1 MSGQPGDSSTDTGPA
16 VVLEEHDSV
25 AVVRL
30 NRPAGRNPLS
40 SNTLDELERTLDA
53 LAARAALRAIIF
65 TGAGGAFAS
74 GANIRELAALTA
86 EEARD
91 FARRGQRVMGKVAG
105 SRRLTV
111 AAVDGYC
118 MGGGLDLALSCD
130 LRVASP
136 RSVFAHPGARLGVI
150 TGWGGTQR
158 LARLVGEA
166 RAFELFLT
174 ARRLT
179 AAEAFSWGLVNRLAE
194 DPLAGALELAASFD
208 KLGEAATSDQQ
219 RGGH

>member
-1 MSGQPGDSSTDTGPA
+1 MSEQPGDSSNDAGAA
-16 VVLEEHDSV
+16 VLLEERGSV
-25 AVVRL
+25 AVVRF
-30 NRPAGRNPLS
+30 NRPAERNPLS
-40 SNTLDELERTLDA
+40 SSTLDELERTLDA
-53 LAARAALRAIIF
+53 LAARAGDLRAIIF
-65 TGAGGAFAS
+65 AGRGGAFAS
-74 GANIRELAALTA
+74 GANIRELAALDAT
-86 EEARD
+86 EARE

-105 SRRLTV
+105 AARLTV

-174 ARRLT
+174 ARRLS
-179 AAEAFSWGLVNRLAE
+179 AAEAYAWGLVNRLAGDALE
-194 DPLAGALELAASFD
+194 GALALAAACD
-208 KLGEAATSDQQ
+208 KPGKAAAVD
-219 RGGH
+219 

>member
-1 MSGQPGDSSTDTGPA
+1 MSEQPEDSSTDPGPA
-16 VVLEEHDSV
+16 VVLEERGSV
-25 AVVRL
+25 AVVRF
-30 NRPAGRNPLS
+30 NRPAERNPLS
-40 SNTLDELERTLDA
+40 SPTLDELERTLDA
-53 LAARAALRAIIF
+53 LAARADLRAIIF
-65 TGAGGAFAS
+65 AGAGGAFAA

-86 EEARD
+86 GEARA
-91 FARRGQRVMGKVAG
+91 FARRGQRVMGKAADA
-105 SRRLTV
+105 RQLTV

-166 RAFELFLT
+166 RAFEMFLT

-179 AAEAFSWGLVNRLAE
+179 AAEAHSWGLVNRLAE
-194 DPLAGALELAASFD
+194 DPAGCALALAANFD
-208 KLGEAATSDQQ
+208 KFDWAAAVD
-219 RGGH
+219 

>member
-1 MSGQPGDSSTDTGPA
+1 MSVQPEDSSADSGAA
-16 VVLEEHDSV
+16 VVLEERGSV
-25 AVVRL
+25 AVVRFD
-30 NRPAGRNPLS
+30 RPAERNPLS
-40 SNTLDELERTLDA
+40 SNTLDELERTLDS
-53 LAARAALRAIIF
+53 LAARDGDLRAIIL

-74 GANIRELAALTA
+74 GANIRELAALDSG
-86 EEARD
+86 EARE
-91 FARRGQRVMGKVAG
+91 FARRGQRVMAKVANAAP
-105 SRRLTV
+105 LTV

-118 MGGGLDLALSCD
+118 MGGGLDLAMSCD

-158 LARLVGEA
+158 LARLVGAA

-179 AAEAFSWGLVNRLAE
+179 AAEAFAWGLVNRLAE
-194 DPLAGALELAASFD
+194 DPLASALELAAASD
-208 KLGEAATSDQQ
+208 KSDKAAAVD
-219 RGGH
+219 

>member
-1 MSGQPGDSSTDTGPA
+1 VSERPEALITRNSAA
-16 VVLEEHDSV
+16 VVLEERGPV
-25 AVVRL
+25 AVVRFD
-30 NRPAGRNPLS
+30 RPAERNPLS
-40 SNTLDELERTLDA
+40 SSTLDELERTVDA
-53 LAARAALRAIIF
+53 LATRAPHVRAIIF

-74 GANIRELAALTA
+74 GADIRELAALTPDA
-86 EEARD
+86 AQE

-105 SRRLTV
+105 AAQLTV
-111 AAVDGYC
+111 AVVDGYC

-158 LARLVGEA
+158 LARLIGDA
-166 RAFELFLT
+166 RAFELFMT

-179 AAEAFSWGLVNRLAE
+179 AAEAFEWGLVNLLS
-194 DPLAGALELAASFD
+194 DVPLERAVEMALAAD
-208 KLGEAATSDQQ
+208 
-219 RGGH
+219 R